1 MIYDRTEIDEVTNED
16 LDFLMVDIVASENRE
31 DREDREDVE
40 VESEYKK
47 AFNKLFDLTRKYV
60 DSRTTTTNNEN

>member
-16 LDFLMVDIVASENRE
+16 LDFLIVDITSSE
-31 DREDREDVE
+31 D

-47 AFNKLFDLTRKYV
+47 AFNKLFDLTRRYV
-60 DSRTTTTNNEN
+60 DSRTITTNNEN

>member
-31 DREDREDVE
+31 NREDVE

>member
-1 MIYDRTEIDEVTNED
+1 MIYDRNEIDEVTNED
-16 LDFLMVDIVASENRE
+16 LDFLIVDITASE
-31 DREDREDVE
+31 D

-47 AFNKLFDLTRKYV
+47 AFNILFDLTRRYV